1 MATLPEVV
9 GFDTDIVV
17 ASQPSKTWII
27 DRNTMQ
33 VSCMDK
39 GLEAV
44 RQAVEI
50 ALNVERYRWTIYS
63 ANYGSE
69 LDGLV
74 GEDEAY
80 IIAEIPRLIEGALS
94 PDSRV
99 VSVELDRDHHRFIQ
113 QCVGKLLR
121 SEECGVR
128 SENTPTTDI
137 SPSSFP

>member
-1 MATLPEVV
+1 MATLPEVI

-33 VSCMDK
+33 VSYMDK

-80 IIAEIPRLIEGALS
+80 IIAEIPRLVEGALS
-94 PDSRV
+94 QDSRV
-99 VSVELDRDHHRFIQ
+99 VSVDDY
-113 QCVGKLLR
+113 VYKK
-121 SEECGVR
+121 
-128 SENTPTTDI
+128 TDTN
-137 SPSSFP
+137 SLTVSFTVHTVFGDIVEVVET

>member
-1 MATLPEVV
+1 MATLPEVI

-17 ASQPSKTWII
+17 ASQPSKTWIV
-27 DRNTMQ
+27 DRSTMQ
-33 VSCMDK
+33 VIRMDE

-50 ALNVERYRWTIYS
+50 ALNVERYKWTIYS
-63 ANYGSE
+63 ANFGSE

-80 IIAEIPRLIEGALS
+80 IIAELPRLIEDALS

-99 VSVELDRDHHRFIQ
+99 VGVDEYNFERTGLNSLSVSFTVHTVYGDIVE
-113 QCVGKLLR
+113 
-121 SEECGVR
+121 GV
-128 SENTPTTDI
+128 EI
-137 SPSSFP
+137 